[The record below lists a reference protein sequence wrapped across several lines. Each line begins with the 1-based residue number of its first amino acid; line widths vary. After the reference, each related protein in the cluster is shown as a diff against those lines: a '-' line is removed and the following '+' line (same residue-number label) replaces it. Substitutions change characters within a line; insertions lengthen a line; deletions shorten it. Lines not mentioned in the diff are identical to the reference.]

1 MEITVQNTYATP
13 YFKDFDSIV
22 RCCTTTTL
30 LRGRSQTKYVDKIL
44 HIIDHLPTLTFVTE
58 FYDGYSGK
66 SAYYWHLQ
74 LAPTYLI
81 LST

>member
-44 HIIDHLPTLTFVTE
+44 FYFDHLPLYVDI
-58 FYDGYSGK
+58 FYLKKVDK
-66 SAYYWHLQ
+66 
-74 LAPTYLI
+74 I
-81 LST
+81 